1 MVRNLLVRG
10 MLCGLLAG
18 LVGGIVA
25 KLFGE
30 GAVGKAILFES
41 HHEHADDH
49 AKEIVSRSVQSTWG
63 LFTGMILFG
72 IAVGGLFALAY
83 ACAQGRLGRL
93 GAQATALLVAAGA
106 FVGLYFAPIL
116 KYPANPPSVGNP
128 DTIGRRTALY
138 FCMVAVAVITVI
150 SVFVAS
156 QQLAERFGR
165 WNANV
170 IALLGGVVVV
180 GISYLVLPDVHEV
193 PHDFPADVLWDF
205 RIASLGIQAAVWL
218 TIGLLFGYLTERSLR
233 APAAPSARE
242 NVGV

>member
-1 MVRNLLVRG
+1 MVRSLLVRG
-10 MLCGLLAG
+10 MLSGLLAG
-18 LVGGIVA
+18 LVGAVVA

-41 HHEHADDH
+41 RHEHADEH

-72 IAVGGLFALAY
+72 IAIGGLFALAY

-93 GAQATALLVAAGA
+93 GARATALLVAVGA
-106 FVGLYFAPIL
+106 FVAMYLAPIL
-116 KYPANPPSVGNP
+116 KYPANPPSIGNP

-138 FCMVAVAVITVI
+138 FCMIAIAVITVI

-170 IALLGGVVVV
+170 AAVLGGAVVIAVA
-180 GISYLVLPDVHEV
+180 YLVLPDVHEV

-205 RIASLGIQAAVWL
+205 RVASLGIQAAVWL

-233 APAAPSARE
+233 QSAPPAARE
-242 NVGV
+242 TAGV